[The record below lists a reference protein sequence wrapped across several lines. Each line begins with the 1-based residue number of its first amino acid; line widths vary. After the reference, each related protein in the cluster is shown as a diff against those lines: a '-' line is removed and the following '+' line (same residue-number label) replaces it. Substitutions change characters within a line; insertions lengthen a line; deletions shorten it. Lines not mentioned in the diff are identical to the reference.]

1 MLAQA
6 VGAGEALCAQR
17 ARVRPVSAVCGHVS
31 AQVSAGAERPVAQVA
46 AERARVAVR
55 RRVRRQVAAERE
67 PAPALRA
74 RERLLA
80 GVDASVRRQ
89 RAAVRAA
96 PTAVGAA
103 VLGRVYVHVQ
113 VQRVLRRQALPAP
126 HARVTTRR
134 VHAAR
139 RSVYALRLGN
149 PSITFRHKQ
158 RRHRLVTGHSVS
170 TLWTSQTVRL
180 GSPFIPVHTQRLVRA
195 LPTVHCVSSSSDQSA
210 VNGAAVGDQLVGL
223 LEAPAADVAL
233 ERLAPGVTAHVRFQ
247 HAATHAALTA
257 LRAPVLALMNI
268 HVQVEAGRVGESL
281 VALRAREQSFGG
293 VVVGVAAQLA
303 LRAEALIARAAL
315 VRLGGAVSSSV
326 NAEVLARREPLL
338 THRAHMRSR
347 LVITPHAI

>member
-1 MLAQA
+1 
-6 VGAGEALCAQR
+6 
-17 ARVRPVSAVCGHVS
+17 VS

-103 VLGRVYVHVQ
+103 ELGRVYVHVQ

-139 RSVYALRLGN
+139 RSIYALRLGN
-149 PSITFRHKQ
+149 PSITFPHKQ
-158 RRHRLVTGHSVS
+158 RRHRLA

-315 VRLGGAVSSSV
+315 VRLGGAVSASV